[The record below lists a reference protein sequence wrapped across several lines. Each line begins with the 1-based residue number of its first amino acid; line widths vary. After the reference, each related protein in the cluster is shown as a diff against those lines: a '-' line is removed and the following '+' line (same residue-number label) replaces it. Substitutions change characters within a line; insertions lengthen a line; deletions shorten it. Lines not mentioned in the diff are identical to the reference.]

1 MMYVVH
7 IKNLNQALTHG
18 MKLKNVHWAIRF
30 EESHW
35 MKPYIMLNT
44 TLTTAAKNEFDKD
57 LFRLTNK
64 KDCGKYQER

>member
-1 MMYVVH
+1 
-7 IKNLNQALTHG
+7 

-64 KDCGKYQER
+64 KDCGKY